1 MEVFRLIDNLKGVG
15 LSVNSVCITLFENQ
29 PSAKK
34 FATKLKAHG
43 EKVYF
48 HQPIENYPNDLEFIV
63 SDNGYGKNP
72 YIETKKPLVVVAA
85 PGPGSCK
92 MATCLGQMYHENK
105 KGIRSGYAKFETFP
119 VWDLPINHPVN
130 VAYEAATSDLEDVNM
145 IDPYHKSAYGKSVVN
160 YNRDIEA
167 YPVLRDILKKI
178 TGEVFYK
185 SPTDMG
191 VNRVAKCIIDDE
203 ACKEAGRQE
212 IIRRYLKNKVELKKG
227 TTSLSTVER
236 NLQLMKKCNLKVDN
250 REVSKIAH
258 LFKKE
263 TGSHVVAIELN
274 DDRVVIGKNKGIIT
288 ATAGAVLNAL
298 KELAQIPHDNIV
310 DHVAVR
316 NIVELKQ
323 NLKIGNNLDLKDI
336 FIALSILSDYDEN
349 SKLALDQISNLKGCE
364 VHSTFILPRA
374 DEDFLRKLKVNLT
387 CDDEFVNNN
396 LFE

>member
-1 MEVFRLIDNLKGVG
+1 
-15 LSVNSVCITLFENQ
+15 
-29 PSAKK
+29 
-34 FATKLKAHG
+34 
-43 EKVYF
+43 
-48 HQPIENYPNDLEFIV
+48 
-63 SDNGYGKNP
+63 
-72 YIETKKPLVVVAA
+72 
-85 PGPGSCK
+85 
-92 MATCLGQMYHENK
+92 
-105 KGIRSGYAKFETFP
+105 
-119 VWDLPINHPVN
+119 
-130 VAYEAATSDLEDVNM
+130 
-145 IDPYHKSAYGKSVVN
+145 
-160 YNRDIEA
+160 
-167 YPVLRDILKKI
+167 
-178 TGEVFYK
+178 
-185 SPTDMG
+185 
-191 VNRVAKCIIDDE
+191 
-203 ACKEAGRQE
+203 
-212 IIRRYLKNKVELKKG
+212 
-227 TTSLSTVER
+227 
-236 NLQLMKKCNLKVDN
+236 MKKCNLKVDN